1 MEKEEDGKTR
11 GWGQLFHLKG
21 KKRNGLLQSQLVVI
35 MHRYIFPKYYVPT
48 WQQFYEVL

>member
-21 KKRNGLLQSQLVVI
+21 KKKKWFIQ
-35 MHRYIFPKYYVPT
+35 KPT
-48 WQQFYEVL
+48 GSDYAQE